1 MSERDSSPEADNPE
15 ANNPGTDNKGLA
27 DVVDQAGVAGF
38 LGHLVEL
45 RNRLLKS
52 VLAVLVLFLALFPFR
67 NELFTLLADPLS
79 KHMPAGTT
87 MIAVQVASPFFIPL
101 KLTALTAVFI
111 AIPFLLYQLW
121 AFIAPGLYK
130 HERKLVAPL
139 VFSSTILFYLGAA
152 FAYFVVFP
160 VVFGFL
166 STAGPSDVNF
176 APDIGEY
183 LSFVT
188 SLFFAFG
195 FVFEVPVAIVLLVI
209 VGVVTPD
216 KLAGFRR
223 YAILIAFII
232 AAILTPPD
240 VLSQFMMALP
250 IVLLY
255 EFGLLVS
262 RFFYKAK
269 LARAE
274 ELAAE
279 DNDAQ
284 DGDEQAD
291 EESDE
296 AVSAR
301 HAKYETQAQT
311 NSKAAADTESSI
323 EDDEPLDM
331 DKALD
336 EAEAEQRR
344 LESDFS
350 AEHDKPASDTA
361 DSTEEDVQ
369 PSTDGDS
376 DNAPDDKQ
384 DNEPDG
390 QPGAPTDPS
399 PKKPDD
405 PA

>member
-1 MSERDSSPEADNPE
+1 MSERDSAPNADNKEPPGELPNAIE
-15 ANNPGTDNKGLA
+15 ASGEESGM
-27 DVVDQAGVAGF
+27 AGF

-45 RNRLLKS
+45 RNRMLKS
-52 VLAVLVLFLALFPFR
+52 VLVVLVLFLALFPLR
-67 NELFTLLADPLS
+67 NDLFTLLADPLS

-101 KLTALTAVFI
+101 KLTALTALFI

-216 KLAGFRR
+216 KLAEFRR

-250 IVLLY
+250 IILLY

-269 LARAE
+269 LARAAEVEAE
-274 ELAAE
+274 ESGKA
-279 DNDAQ
+279 
-284 DGDEQAD
+284 GD
-291 EESDE
+291 ESDE

-301 HAKYETQAQT
+301 HAQYEQASAQQ
-311 NSKAAADTESSI
+311 
-323 EDDEPLDM
+323 DEPLDM
-331 DKALD
+331 DKAFD
-336 EAEAEQRR
+336 EAEADQRR
-344 LESDFS
+344 LESDSS
-350 AEHDKPASDTA
+350 ANQAEATSDASERRKEGDEPPPSDKP
-361 DSTEEDVQ
+361 DV
-369 PSTDGDS
+369 
-376 DNAPDDKQ
+376 
-384 DNEPDG
+384 EPD
-390 QPGAPTDPS
+390 AADEPS
-399 PKKPDD
+399 PKKPDSSV
-405 PA
+405 

>member
-1 MSERDSSPEADNPE
+1 MSERDSASEADN
-15 ANNPGTDNKGLA
+15 NGLGTIEESGI
-27 DVVDQAGVAGF
+27 AGF

-52 VLAVLVLFLALFPFR
+52 VLVVLVLFLALFPFR
-67 NELFTLLADPLS
+67 NTLFTALAEPLS

-166 STAGPSDVNF
+166 STAGPHDVNF

-240 VLSQFMMALP
+240 VMSQFMMALP

-269 LARAE
+269 MARAA
-274 ELAAE
+274 ELAAQE
-279 DNDAQ
+279 SAQESDADAARDN
-284 DGDEQAD
+284 
-291 EESDE
+291 EESDDD
-296 AVSAR
+296 VTAR
-301 HAKYETQAQT
+301 HARYEAESQT
-311 NSKAAADTESSI
+311 GT
-323 EDDEPLDM
+323 DEPLDM
-331 DKALD
+331 DKAFD
-336 EAEAEQRR
+336 EAEADQRR
-344 LESDFS
+344 LESDAS
-350 AEHDKPASDTA
+350 ANPDAPDTTGSDHA
-361 DSTEEDVQ
+361 ENDQ
-369 PSTDGDS
+369 PSTDDTTDS
-376 DNAPDDKQ
+376 APKS
-384 DNEPDG
+384 EPDSE
-390 QPGAPTDPS
+390 PKSNPDAPSEPS
-399 PKKPDD
+399 PKKPDS
-405 PA
+405 PV

>member
-1 MSERDSSPEADNPE
+1 MSERDSTHTKENPE
-15 ANNPGTDNKGLA
+15 TASAAEGIDAT
-27 DVVDQAGVAGF
+27 QESGVAGF
-38 LGHLVEL
+38 LAHLVEL

-52 VLAVLVLFLALFPFR
+52 VLVVLVLFLALFSFR
-67 NELFTLLADPLS
+67 NDLFTLLAEPLS
-79 KHMPAGTT
+79 KHMPPGTT

-101 KLTALTAVFI
+101 KLTALTALFI

-121 AFIAPGLYK
+121 AFVAPGLYK

-160 VVFGFL
+160 IVFGFL
-166 STAGPSDVNF
+166 AAAGPSDVNF

-209 VGVVTPD
+209 IGVVTPD
-216 KLAGFRR
+216 KLAEFRR

-240 VLSQFMMALP
+240 VMSQFMMAIP
-250 IVLLY
+250 IILLY

-269 LARAE
+269 MARAAA
-274 ELAAE
+274 LAAE
-279 DNDAQ
+279 EATEETATEDHAVTERHRQ
-284 DGDEQAD
+284 YERQA
-291 EESDE
+291 
-296 AVSAR
+296 
-301 HAKYETQAQT
+301 T
-311 NSKAAADTESSI
+311 
-323 EDDEPLDM
+323 DEPVDLDQ
-331 DKALD
+331 AFD

-344 LESDFS
+344 LEVPESHSAQDPARKPESAPGGQESPQDSSIGSTLDASSD
-350 AEHDKPASDTA
+350 APATQTGSNA
-361 DSTEEDVQ
+361 VPESTESESAKSSTGQ
-369 PSTDGDS
+369 PSD
-376 DNAPDDKQ
+376 
-384 DNEPDG
+384 
-390 QPGAPTDPS
+390 QPLIPPADVPY
-399 PKKPDD
+399 KKPDD

>member
-1 MSERDSSPEADNPE
+1 MSEHEAP
-15 ANNPGTDNKGLA
+15 AGGTDAQEHGLT
-27 DVVDQAGVAGF
+27 GF
-38 LGHLVEL
+38 LTHLVEL

-52 VLAVLVLFLALFPFR
+52 VLVVLLLFLALFPFR
-67 NELFTLLADPLS
+67 NELFTLLADPLAR
-79 KHMPAGTT
+79 HMPAGTT

-130 HERKLVAPL
+130 HERKMVAPL

-209 VGVVTPD
+209 VGAVTPD
-216 KLAGFRR
+216 KLAEFRR

-232 AAILTPPD
+232 GAILTPPD
-240 VLSQFMMALP
+240 VLSQFMMAIP
-250 IVLLY
+250 IWLLY
-255 EFGLLVS
+255 EMGIVVGRLVLKTRQS
-262 RFFYKAK
+262 R
-269 LARAE
+269 
-274 ELAAE
+274 E
-279 DNDAQ
+279 DTLD
-284 DGDEQAD
+284 DEGGRVP
-291 EESDE
+291 
-296 AVSAR
+296 AVDS
-301 HAKYETQAQT
+301 
-311 NSKAAADTESSI
+311 
-323 EDDEPLDM
+323 EDDRTVTERHEQYEREAESGHDL
-331 DKALD
+331 DKAFD

-344 LESDFS
+344 LDEIAQAESGQSPEGRTDAHPAHGENP
-350 AEHDKPASDTA
+350 AEPPVDGQAGRDT
-361 DSTEEDVQ
+361 
-369 PSTDGDS
+369 TDGPPS
-376 DNAPDDKQ
+376 SAP
-384 DNEPDG
+384 P
-390 QPGAPTDPS
+390 PTDAP
-399 PKKPDD
+399 PKKPGD
-405 PA
+405 PS

>member
-1 MSERDSSPEADNPE
+1 MSERDSSPEADN
-15 ANNPGTDNKGLA
+15 NGLA
-27 DVVDQAGVAGF
+27 GVVEETGMAGF

-45 RNRLLKS
+45 RNRLLKA
-52 VLAVLVLFLALFPFR
+52 VLVVLVLFLALFPFR
-67 NELFTLLADPLS
+67 NELFTALADPLS
-79 KHMPAGTT
+79 RHMPAGST

-130 HERKLVAPL
+130 HERKLIAPL

-166 STAGPSDVNF
+166 STAGPHDVNF

-209 VGVVTPD
+209 VGVVTPE

-250 IVLLY
+250 IIMLY

-262 RFFYKAK
+262 RFVYKAK
-269 LARAE
+269 LARAAEVEAE
-274 ELAAE
+274 ESGTAA
-279 DNDAQ
+279 Q
-284 DGDEQAD
+284 TD

-296 AVSAR
+296 VVSAR
-301 HAKYETQAQT
+301 HAEYEAQA
-311 NSKAAADTESSI
+311 
-323 EDDEPLDM
+323 DEPLDM
-331 DKALD
+331 DKAFD
-336 EAEAEQRR
+336 EAEADQRR
-344 LESDFS
+344 LESDSS
-350 AEHDKPASDTA
+350 ANPDEPVSDASGH
-361 DSTEEDVQ
+361 TEEGEQ
-369 PSTDGDS
+369 PSTDS
-376 DNAPDDKQ
+376 KPDA
-384 DNEPDG
+384 EPDS
-390 QPGAPTDPS
+390 PSEPS
-399 PKKPDD
+399 PKKPDS
-405 PA
+405 PV

>member
-1 MSERDSSPEADNPE
+1 MSERDSSSEAD
-15 ANNPGTDNKGLA
+15 DKGI
-27 DVVDQAGVAGF
+27 AGEVEDTGMAGF

-45 RNRLLKS
+45 RNRLLK
-52 VLAVLVLFLALFPFR
+52 AVLVVLALFLALFPFR

-79 KHMPAGTT
+79 RHMPAGTT

-121 AFIAPGLYK
+121 AFVAPGLYK
-130 HERKLVAPL
+130 HERKLIAPL

-166 STAGPSDVNF
+166 STAGPHDVNF

-209 VGVVTPD
+209 VGVVTPE

-250 IVLLY
+250 IILLY

-262 RFFYKAK
+262 RFVYKAQQV
-269 LARAE
+269 R
-274 ELAAE
+274 AAE
-279 DNDAQ
+279 DEA
-284 DGDEQAD
+284 
-291 EESDE
+291 EESGAVGTAADDE
-296 AVSAR
+296 SDDAVSAR
-301 HAKYETQAQT
+301 HAAYEGQEPPQ
-311 NSKAAADTESSI
+311 SG
-323 EDDEPLDM
+323 EPLDL

-336 EAEAEQRR
+336 EAEADQRR
-344 LESDFS
+344 LESDSS
-350 AEHDKPASDTA
+350 ADQDEPSSDT
-361 DSTEEDVQ
+361 SGHTEEGERS
-369 PSTDGDS
+369 STDGT
-376 DNAPDDKQ
+376 PDD
-384 DNEPDG
+384 EPD
-390 QPGAPTDPS
+390 APSGPP
-399 PKKPDD
+399 PKKPDG
-405 PA
+405 PV

>member
-1 MSERDSSPEADNPE
+1 MSEHEVPAGGADAQQQDQE
-15 ANNPGTDNKGLA
+15 QGLT
-27 DVVDQAGVAGF
+27 GF
-38 LGHLVEL
+38 LTHLVEL

-52 VLAVLVLFLALFPFR
+52 VLVVLLLFLALFPFR
-67 NELFTLLADPLS
+67 NELFTLLANPLS
-79 KHMPAGTT
+79 HHMPAGTT

-209 VGVVTPD
+209 VGAVTPE
-216 KLAGFRR
+216 KLAEFRR

-232 AAILTPPD
+232 GAILTPPD
-240 VLSQFMMALP
+240 VLSQFMMAVP
-250 IVLLY
+250 IWLLY
-255 EFGLLVS
+255 EVGIIVGRIVVKTRKS
-262 RFFYKAK
+262 
-269 LARAE
+269 
-274 ELAAE
+274 
-279 DNDAQ
+279 
-284 DGDEQAD
+284 DEAAD
-291 EESDE
+291 EEEIQTMSAIDTVE
-296 AVSAR
+296 DQAVTER
-301 HAKYETQAQT
+301 HARYEQE
-311 NSKAAADTESSI
+311 AD
-323 EDDEPLDM
+323 LDL
-331 DKALD
+331 DKAFD
-336 EAEAEQRR
+336 EAEADQRR
-344 LESDFS
+344 LDAATNDAPEEPPHGTDGNPAESEATDKDRPN
-350 AEHDKPASDTA
+350 ARDGRGEEHDAGNTG
-361 DSTEEDVQ
+361 DSTQ
-369 PSTDGDS
+369 PPS
-376 DNAPDDKQ
+376 
-384 DNEPDG
+384 EP
-390 QPGAPTDPS
+390 
-399 PKKPDD
+399 PKKPGNS
-405 PA
+405 A

>member
-1 MSERDSSPEADNPE
+1 MSERDSSQET
-15 ANNPGTDNKGLA
+15 NNNGIA
-27 DVVDQAGVAGF
+27 DVVEETGMAGF

-45 RNRLLKS
+45 RNRLLKG

-67 NELFTLLADPLS
+67 NELFTALADPLS
-79 KHMPAGTT
+79 RHMPAGTT

-111 AIPFLLYQLW
+111 AIPYLLYQLW

-166 STAGPSDVNF
+166 STAGPNDVNF

-209 VGVVTPD
+209 VGVVTPE

-250 IVLLY
+250 IVMLY

-262 RFFYKAK
+262 RFVYKAK
-269 LARAE
+269 MARAAELEAE
-274 ELAAE
+274 ESAHAE
-279 DNDAQ
+279 
-284 DGDEQAD
+284 

-301 HAKYETQAQT
+301 HADYEAQA
-311 NSKAAADTESSI
+311 
-323 EDDEPLDM
+323 DEPLDM
-331 DKALD
+331 DRAFD
-336 EAEAEQRR
+336 EAEADQRR
-344 LESDFS
+344 LEAGSTDNQEESVSEASERSEESD
-350 AEHDKPASDTA
+350 
-361 DSTEEDVQ
+361 Q
-369 PSTDGDS
+369 PSLDHK
-376 DNAPDDKQ
+376 PDT
-384 DNEPDG
+384 EPDSG
-390 QPGAPTDPS
+390 SEPS
-399 PKKPDD
+399 PKKPDS
-405 PA
+405 PT

>member
-1 MSERDSSPEADNPE
+1 MSERDSSPEADSNS
-15 ANNPGTDNKGLA
+15 L
-27 DVVDQAGVAGF
+27 AGVVEETGMAGF

-45 RNRLLKS
+45 RNRLLKG

-67 NELFTLLADPLS
+67 NELFTALADPLS
-79 KHMPAGTT
+79 RHMPAGST

-121 AFIAPGLYK
+121 AFVAPGLYK

-166 STAGPSDVNF
+166 STAGPHDVNF

-209 VGVVTPD
+209 VGVVTPE

-250 IVLLY
+250 IIMLY

-262 RFFYKAK
+262 RFVYKAK
-269 LARAE
+269 LARAAEVQAE
-274 ELAAE
+274 ESGTAGA
-279 DNDAQ
+279 
-284 DGDEQAD
+284 QAD

-296 AVSAR
+296 AVSTR
-301 HAKYETQAQT
+301 HAGYEAQA
-311 NSKAAADTESSI
+311 
-323 EDDEPLDM
+323 DEPLDM
-331 DKALD
+331 DKAFD
-336 EAEAEQRR
+336 EAEADQRR
-344 LESDFS
+344 LESDSS
-350 AEHDKPASDTA
+350 ANQDKPASDT
-361 DSTEEDVQ
+361 SGRTEEGEQ
-369 PSTDGDS
+369 PSTDS
-376 DNAPDDKQ
+376 KPDA
-384 DNEPDG
+384 EPDS
-390 QPGAPTDPS
+390 PSEPS
-399 PKKPDD
+399 PKKPDS
-405 PA
+405 PV

>member
-1 MSERDSSPEADNPE
+1 MSERDSSPEAGSN
-15 ANNPGTDNKGLA
+15 GLA
-27 DVVDQAGVAGF
+27 GVVEETGMAGF

-45 RNRLLKS
+45 RNRLLKG

-67 NELFTLLADPLS
+67 NELFTALADPLS
-79 KHMPAGTT
+79 RHMPAGST

-121 AFIAPGLYK
+121 AFVAPGLYK

-166 STAGPSDVNF
+166 STAGPHDVNF

-209 VGVVTPD
+209 VGVVTPE

-250 IVLLY
+250 IIMLY

-262 RFFYKAK
+262 RFVYKAK
-269 LARAE
+269 LARAAEVEAE
-274 ELAAE
+274 ESGTAGA
-279 DNDAQ
+279 
-284 DGDEQAD
+284 QAD

-296 AVSAR
+296 VVSAR
-301 HAKYETQAQT
+301 HAEYEAQA
-311 NSKAAADTESSI
+311 
-323 EDDEPLDM
+323 DEPLDM
-331 DKALD
+331 DKAFD
-336 EAEAEQRR
+336 EAEADQRR
-344 LESDFS
+344 LESDSS
-350 AEHDKPASDTA
+350 ANQDEPASDY
-361 DSTEEDVQ
+361 SGRTEEGEQ
-369 PSTDGDS
+369 PSTDS
-376 DNAPDDKQ
+376 KPDA
-384 DNEPDG
+384 EPD
-390 QPGAPTDPS
+390 APSEPS
-399 PKKPDD
+399 PKKPDS
-405 PA
+405 PV

>member
-1 MSERDSSPEADNPE
+1 MSERDSSPEADN
-15 ANNPGTDNKGLA
+15 NGLA
-27 DVVDQAGVAGF
+27 GVIEETGMAGF
-38 LGHLVEL
+38 LVHLVEL
-45 RNRLLKS
+45 RNRLLKA
-52 VLAVLVLFLALFPFR
+52 VLVVLVLFLALFPFR
-67 NELFTLLADPLS
+67 NELFTALS
-79 KHMPAGTT
+79 GPFSKQVPTATT

-130 HERKLVAPL
+130 HERKLIAPL

-160 VVFGFL
+160 VVFSFL

-250 IVLLY
+250 IILLY
-255 EFGLLVS
+255 EFGLFVS
-262 RFFYKAK
+262 RFVYKTK
-269 LARAE
+269 MARAAEVEAE
-274 ELAAE
+274 ESAQETYRA
-279 DNDAQ
+279 DA
-284 DGDEQAD
+284 
-291 EESDE
+291 ESDE

-301 HAKYETQAQT
+301 HAAYESQAEGSTGSQ
-311 NSKAAADTESSI
+311 A
-323 EDDEPLDM
+323 DEPLDM
-331 DKALD
+331 DRAFD
-336 EAEAEQRR
+336 EAEADQRR
-344 LESDFS
+344 LESDASADHEEPAPEISEDRPDEHDPSS
-350 AEHDKPASDTA
+350 AE
-361 DSTEEDVQ
+361 
-369 PSTDGDS
+369 DGTRD
-376 DNAPDDKQ
+376 DAPDSPS
-384 DNEPDG
+384 E
-390 QPGAPTDPS
+390 PS
-399 PKKPDD
+399 PKKPDG
-405 PA
+405 PV

>member
-1 MSERDSSPEADNPE
+1 MSERDASPE
-15 ANNPGTDNKGLA
+15 TDNNEPVGA
-27 DVVDQAGVAGF
+27 PEESGMAGF

-52 VLAVLVLFLALFPFR
+52 VLAVLVLFLILFPFR

-79 KHMPAGTT
+79 RHMPAGST

-111 AIPFLLYQLW
+111 AIPYLLYQLW
-121 AFIAPGLYK
+121 AFVAPGLYT
-130 HERKLVAPL
+130 HERRLVAPL

-166 STAGPSDVNF
+166 STAGPNDVNF

-209 VGVVTPD
+209 VGVVTPE
-216 KLAGFRR
+216 KLASFRR

-240 VLSQFMMALP
+240 VLSQFMMAVP
-250 IVLLY
+250 IILLY

-262 RFFYKAK
+262 RFVYKTK
-269 LARAE
+269 LARA
-274 ELAAE
+274 AE
-279 DNDAQ
+279 M
-284 DGDEQAD
+284 EAD
-291 EESDE
+291 ESDE
-296 AVSAR
+296 AVAAR
-301 HAKYETQAQT
+301 HAAYEAQSET
-311 NSKAAADTESSI
+311 AADEPGTPVSPA
-323 EDDEPLDM
+323 DEPWDI
-331 DKALD
+331 DKAFD
-336 EAEAEQRR
+336 EAEADQRR
-344 LESDFS
+344 LESGPSQPTS
-350 AEHDKPASDTA
+350 AS
-361 DSTEEDVQ
+361 
-369 PSTDGDS
+369 G
-376 DNAPDDKQ
+376 PD
-384 DNEPDG
+384 EPDG
-390 QPGAPTDPS
+390 SPEQGPSSTDENQSTDDSDQKPTGPS
-399 PKKPDD
+399 PKKPDG

>member
-1 MSERDSSPEADNPE
+1 MSERDSSQETNNNGIADIVE
-15 ANNPGTDNKGLA
+15 ETGM
-27 DVVDQAGVAGF
+27 AGF

-45 RNRLLKS
+45 RNRLLKG

-67 NELFTLLADPLS
+67 NELFTALADPLS
-79 KHMPAGTT
+79 RHMPAGTT

-111 AIPFLLYQLW
+111 AIPYLLYQLW

-166 STAGPSDVNF
+166 STAGPHDVNF

-209 VGVVTPD
+209 VGVVTPE

-250 IVLLY
+250 IVMLY

-262 RFFYKAK
+262 RFVYKAK
-269 LARAE
+269 MARAAELE
-274 ELAAE
+274 EEESAQAE
-279 DNDAQ
+279 
-284 DGDEQAD
+284 

-301 HAKYETQAQT
+301 HADYEAQA
-311 NSKAAADTESSI
+311 
-323 EDDEPLDM
+323 DEPLDM
-331 DKALD
+331 ERAFD
-336 EAEAEQRR
+336 EAEADQRR
-344 LESDFS
+344 LEAGSSDNQEES
-350 AEHDKPASDTA
+350 VSKASER
-361 DSTEEDVQ
+361 TEESNQ
-369 PSTDGDS
+369 PSLDHK
-376 DNAPDDKQ
+376 PDP
-384 DNEPDG
+384 EPDSG
-390 QPGAPTDPS
+390 SEPS
-399 PKKPDD
+399 PKKPDS
-405 PA
+405 PV

>member
-1 MSERDSSPEADNPE
+1 MTERDSSPEADKN
-15 ANNPGTDNKGLA
+15 GLA
-27 DVVDQAGVAGF
+27 DVVEETGMAGF

-45 RNRLLKS
+45 RNRLLKG
-52 VLAVLVLFLALFPFR
+52 VLAVLVLFLILFPFR
-67 NELFTLLADPLS
+67 NELFTMLADPLS
-79 KHMPAGTT
+79 RHMPAGST

-250 IVLLY
+250 IIMLY
-255 EFGLLVS
+255 EFGLFVS

-269 LARAE
+269 LARAAEVEAE
-274 ELAAE
+274 ESGAA
-279 DNDAQ
+279 DD
-284 DGDEQAD
+284 
-291 EESDE
+291 ESDE

-301 HAKYETQAQT
+301 HAEYEAKAHTQA
-311 NSKAAADTESSI
+311 
-323 EDDEPLDM
+323 DEPLDM
-331 DKALD
+331 DKAFD
-336 EAEAEQRR
+336 EAEADQRR
-344 LESDFS
+344 LESDS
-350 AEHDKPASDTA
+350 SASDNGPESNT
-361 DSTEEDVQ
+361 SGRTEDGEQ
-369 PSTDGDS
+369 PSTGSKPED
-376 DNAPDDKQ
+376 
-384 DNEPDG
+384 EPD
-390 QPGAPTDPS
+390 APSEPS
-399 PKKPDD
+399 PKKPDS
-405 PA
+405 PV